1 MEVFCTD
8 IQNAGKH
15 SIESTKKTVENRQI
29 IKFFSTNNQSH
40 DSREKSK
47 VVAKLYSKSQ
57 MR

>member
-15 SIESTKKTVENRQI
+15 PIESTKKTVENRQI
-29 IKFFSTNNQSH
+29 IKFFSTNKQSH
-40 DSREKSK
+40 DSREKSNLI
-47 VVAKLYSKSQ
+47 VLTYSKFQ